1 MSALHKEFSF
11 MTSQNETGLIPTLA
25 DKFAGCILGG
35 AIGDGLGTATEG
47 RTPEAIR
54 ERFGGRVEDFMP
66 PFASKP
72 DGRHKGDGYVSD
84 DTLMVLALCRAYLA
98 KGGQL
103 DAHDMLTYFLPEM
116 VDKPTWI
123 PEYQREMPL
132 IERLFYPEKYL
143 LIRLRLASVN
153 PREAGIGNMVNC
165 GAAMYA
171 APVGLMNA
179 GDPDTAYARAVNIFS
194 AHQYSYGLEAAA
206 LMAACIAEALRPTAT
221 IESIVQ
227 TALRLA
233 KDGTCKALEAV
244 IQAARTAPADEIATQ
259 THLRTAMEPYDTVKG
274 GVQEFERAGAY
285 PSQLH
290 SIEELPLA
298 LACLLVANGDYTKA
312 VLGAVNYGRDSDS
325 IAGMAGAII
334 GAWVGKSGLPQR
346 WAGEI
351 STRNK
356 IDFDAAALSLYHLF
370 ERDYQTAYQQTQQ
383 RHDELV
389 RMMNAGVRP

>member
-1 MSALHKEFSF
+1 MPK
-11 MTSQNETGLIPTLA
+11 NETGLISTLE
-25 DKFAGCILGG
+25 DKFAGCLLGG
-35 AIGDGLGTATEG
+35 AIGDGIGTSTEG

-54 ERFGGRVEDFMP
+54 ERFGGRVEDFVA
-66 PFASKP
+66 PFAPKV
-72 DGRHKGDGYVSD
+72 DGRHKGDGNISD
-84 DTLMVLALCRAYLA
+84 DTLMILALCRAYMA

-103 DAHDMLTYFLPEM
+103 DAHDMATYFLPEI
-116 VDKPTWI
+116 VDKSIWI
-123 PEYQREMPL
+123 PEYQREQPL

-206 LMAACIAEALRPTAT
+206 LMAACVAEALRPTAT
-221 IESIVQ
+221 VNSIVE

-233 KDGTCKALEAV
+233 KDGTRTALAAV
-244 IQAARTAPADEIATQ
+244 IQAAHTAPIGDEAAVQ
-259 THLRTAMEPYDTVKG
+259 THLRAAMEPYDTVKG

-285 PSQLH
+285 PSQQH
-290 SIEELPLA
+290 AIEEFPLA
-298 LACLLVANGDYTKA
+298 LAYLIVAKGDFTEA

-334 GAWVGKSGLPQR
+334 GAMVGKSGLPGH
-346 WAGEI
+346 WASEI
-351 STRNK
+351 ASRNK
-356 IDFDAAALSLYHLF
+356 VDFDASARDLCELF
-370 ERDYQTAYQQTQQ
+370 QRDYQTAYQQAKS
-383 RHDELV
+383 RHEELSV
-389 RMMNAGVRP
+389 MMQGTKEIS

>member
-1 MSALHKEFSF
+1 
-11 MTSQNETGLIPTLA
+11 MTQKNETGLIPGLS

-54 ERFGGRVEDFMP
+54 ERFGGPVEDFMP
-66 PFASKP
+66 PFAAKP

-98 KGGQL
+98 KGAQL
-103 DAHDMLTYFLPEM
+103 DSHDMLTYFLPEI
-116 VDKPTWI
+116 VDKSIWI
-123 PEYQREMPL
+123 PEYQRDMPL

-179 GDPDTAYARAVNIFS
+179 GNADLAYLRAVNIFS

-206 LMAACIAEALRPTAT
+206 LMAACVAEALRPSAT
-221 IESIVQ
+221 VESVIE

-233 KDGTCKALEAV
+233 KDGTHKALEAV
-244 IQAARTAPADEIATQ
+244 IAAARSAPADDIATQ
-259 THLRTAMEPYDTVKG
+259 AHLRAAMEPFDTVKG

-298 LACLLVANGDYTKA
+298 LAYVLIADGDFRTA

-334 GAWVGKSGLPQR
+334 GALVGKCGLPPL
-346 WAGEI
+346 WTTEI
-351 STRNK
+351 GTRNQ
-356 IDFDAAALSLYHLF
+356 IDFEATAHDLYDLF
-370 ERDYQTAYQQTQQ
+370 RRDYEAEYRETQA
-383 RHDELV
+383 RHADLV
-389 RMMNAGVRP
+389 RLMVGADS

>member
-1 MSALHKEFSF
+1 
-11 MTSQNETGLIPTLA
+11 MTAQNETGLFSELA

-47 RTPEAIR
+47 RTPQEIR
-54 ERFGGRVEDFMP
+54 ARFGGRVEDFMP
-66 PFASKP
+66 PFAAKP
-72 DGRHKGDGYVSD
+72 DGRHKGDGFVSD
-84 DTLMVLALCRAYLA
+84 DTLMVLALCRAYRA

-103 DAHDMLTYFLPEM
+103 EAHDMLTYFLPEM
-116 VDKPTWI
+116 VDKPTWV
-123 PEYQREMPL
+123 PEFQREMPL

-179 GDPDTAYARAVNIFS
+179 GDPDLAYLRAVNVFS

-206 LMAACIAEALRPTAT
+206 LMAASVAEAARPNAT
-221 IESIVQ
+221 VESIIA

-233 KDGTCKALEAV
+233 KDGTRAALEAV
-244 IQAARTAPADEIATQ
+244 IAAARTAPADEDAAQ
-259 THLRTAMEPYDTVKG
+259 THLRAAMEPFDTVKG

-290 SIEELPLA
+290 SIEEFPLA
-298 LACLLVANGDYTKA
+298 LAYLLISGGDFTQA
-312 VLGAVNYGRDSDS
+312 VLGAVNYGRDADS
-325 IAGMAGAII
+325 IAGMVGAII
-334 GAWVGKSGLPQR
+334 GALVGKSGLPQR
-346 WAGEI
+346 WAREIGE
-351 STRNK
+351 RNG
-356 IDFDAAALSLYHLF
+356 IDFEAEALALVNLF
-370 ERDYQTAYQQTQQ
+370 ERDYTAEFTRQQ
-383 RHDELV
+383 RRRDEYLELMRAKPKAKAHD
-389 RMMNAGVRP
+389 

>member
-1 MSALHKEFSF
+1 ML
-11 MTSQNETGLIPTLA
+11 TQNETGLISPLA
-25 DKFAGCILGG
+25 DKFAGCLLGG

-54 ERFGGRVEDFMP
+54 QRFGGRVEDFMP

-72 DGRHKGDGYVSD
+72 DGRHKGDGYISD
-84 DTLMVLALCRAYLA
+84 DTLMVLALCRAYLT

-103 DAHDMLTYFLPEM
+103 DAHDMATYLLPEI
-116 VDKPTWI
+116 VDKPTWV
-123 PEYQREMPL
+123 PELQRDMPL

-179 GDPDTAYARAVNIFS
+179 GDPDLAYLRAINVFS

-206 LMAACIAEALRPTAT
+206 LMAACVAEALRPSAT
-221 IESIVQ
+221 VESVIE

-233 KDGTCKALEAV
+233 KDGTHAALEAV
-244 IQAARTAPADEIATQ
+244 IAAARTAPRDEAKCQ
-259 THLRTAMEPYDTVKG
+259 THLRAAMEPYDTVKG

-285 PSQLH
+285 PSQRH
-290 SIEELPLA
+290 SIEEFPLA
-298 LACLLVANGDYTKA
+298 LAYLLVSRGDYREA
-312 VLGAVNYGRDSDS
+312 VLGAVNYGRDADS
-325 IAGMAGAII
+325 IAGMVGALI
-334 GAWVGKSGLPQR
+334 GALGGKSGLPAQ
-346 WAGEI
+346 WAREIGE
-351 STRNK
+351 RNK
-356 IDFDAAALSLYHLF
+356 IDFDKTAADLYDLFQRDYAAAYDQAQRRHQ
-370 ERDYQTAYQQTQQ
+370 EIGGTA
-383 RHDELV
+383 
-389 RMMNAGVRP
+389 